1 MQEIFYSSSPEET
14 EDIGIMIAKKAKKGD
29 IFLFEGSLGAGKSV
43 LIRGMAKE
51 FGITEPLLSPTFT
64 LVNEYDGNIKFYH
77 FDLYRLDD
85 PFELYEIGFE
95 EYVYSDGISCIEWAS
110 KCGDL
115 LPDGQ
120 RVMSAHQNRKKSLIL
135 HTSLDAVDRKE
146 EFYNAI

>member
-1 MQEIFYSSSPEET
+1 MDSSIMEEVFFSSSPEET
-14 EDIGIMIAKKAKKGD
+14 ENIGEMIAKRAKPGD

-64 LVNEYDGNIKFYH
+64 LVNEYDAKIKFYH

-95 EYVYSDGISCIEWAS
+95 DYVYSEGISCIEWAS
-110 KCGDL
+110 KGGDL
-115 LPDGQ
+115 LPEESIKVNIIIEDEK
-120 RVMSAHQNRKKSLIL
+120 RKITVIWK
-135 HTSLDAVDRKE
+135 
-146 EFYNAI
+146 N